1 MLKKVTFCL
10 MAVLG
15 SVSALAGHA
24 DDMALPT
31 ASGVNLMAP
40 HQEGSWSFGVQ
51 ANYFEPNYDFNYAY
65 SIDQESSAPNTFNNN
80 SYSVDPDYEWGWGVD
95 VTYHFPGEGRDV
107 TASFTQLHTSEHD
120 SASTLSDGG
129 SPDRFYGTGPI
140 FAGSDVF
147 PDLQN
152 SFDTVSGHV
161 DADYDAV
168 DLTFG
173 QLITIGDRITL
184 HPFAGGRFA
193 DIDYKASA
201 DYTGHFLNS
210 SPPDNVVFEEES
222 FAGQEFKSEFRGVG
236 PRLGSDAAVN
246 LGSGFSLGA
255 TLGVSLLVGD
265 MDNSFTSYFA
275 DTPSSLP
282 ASDDYQYH
290 DFDTH
295 NDTRVVPEA
304 DAKVNAM
311 YHRDFNNGYGMGFEV
326 GYQVTNYW
334 DVIDSSQTDFYDTTD
349 HHSNFSMQGP
359 YARVQLDVA

>member
-1 MLKKVTFCL
+1 MLKKLSVCL
-10 MAVLG
+10 IAILG
-15 SVSALAGHA
+15 CGAALAAHG

-40 HQEGSWSFGVQ
+40 HQEGSWSFGVE
-51 ANYFEPNYDFNYAY
+51 ANYFKPNYDFNYAT
-65 SIDQESSAPNTFNNN
+65 SSHQDAASPAVFDNKV
-80 SYSVDPDYEWGWGVD
+80 YSVDPDYEWGWGVD

-120 SASTLSDGG
+120 SATTQDQNV
-129 SPDRFYGTGPI
+129 DHFFGTGPI
-140 FAGSDVF
+140 YRSESGPF
-147 PDLQN
+147 PNLFN
-152 SFDTVSGHV
+152 TFDAVSGHV

-184 HPFAGGRFA
+184 HPFAGARYA

-201 DYTGHFLNS
+201 DYQGFFSLIR
-210 SPPDNVVFEEES
+210 S
-222 FAGQEFKSEFRGVG
+222 FGVEDAAGQEFKSEFDGVG
-236 PRLGSDAAVN
+236 PRLGSDASVN
-246 LGSGFSLGA
+246 LGCGFSLGA

-265 MDNSFTSYFA
+265 MDNSFSAYSAHSNSFN
-275 DTPSSLP
+275 TPPL
-282 ASDDYQYH
+282 ASQYEYH
-290 DFDTH
+290 NFDTH

-304 DAKVNAM
+304 DAKVNAA

-334 DVIDSSQTDFYDTTD
+334 DVIDNSQESLFDTTSD
-349 HHSNFSMQGP
+349 HSNFSMQGP
-359 YARVQLDVA
+359 YARIQLDVA

>member
-1 MLKKVTFCL
+1 MFKKLTVCL
-10 MAVLG
+10 LAVLG
-15 SVSALAGHA
+15 SASALAAHG

-51 ANYFEPNYDFNYAY
+51 ANYFEPNYDFNYA
-65 SIDQESSAPNTFNNN
+65 N
-80 SYSVDPDYEWGWGVD
+80 SVDTEQVSPSVFDNKVYSVDPDYEWGWGVD

-107 TASFTQLHTSEHD
+107 TASFTQLNTSESDHGNTATDDAD
-120 SASTLSDGG
+120 SFTG
-129 SPDRFYGTGPI
+129 SGPI
-140 FAGSDVF
+140 FND
-147 PDLQN
+147 DLDN
-152 SFDTVSGHV
+152 SIGQSYDQVSGHV

-173 QLITIGDRITL
+173 QVITIGDRIML
-184 HPFAGGRFA
+184 HPFAGGRYA

-201 DYTGHFLNS
+201 NYVS
-210 SPPDNVVFEEES
+210 SSTSGDEVI
-222 FAGQEFKSEFRGVG
+222 AGQEFKSQFQGVG

-246 LGSGFSLGA
+246 LGGGFSLGA

-265 MDNSFTSYFA
+265 MDNSYSAFTS
-275 DTPSSLP
+275 
-282 ASDDYQYH
+282 ASGAVPPQATGYSYYDY
-290 DFDTH
+290 DTH

-304 DAKVNAM
+304 DAKVNAK
-311 YHRDFNNGYGMGFEV
+311 YHADFNNGYGMGFEV

-334 DVIDSSQTDFYDTTD
+334 DVIDSSQEDLFDTTS
-349 HHSNFSMQGP
+349 HHNNFSMQGP